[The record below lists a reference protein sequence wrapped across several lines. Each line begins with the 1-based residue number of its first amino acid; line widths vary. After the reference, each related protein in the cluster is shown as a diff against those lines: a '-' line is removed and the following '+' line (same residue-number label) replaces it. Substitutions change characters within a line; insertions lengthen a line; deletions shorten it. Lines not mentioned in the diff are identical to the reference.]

1 MFNSL
6 FRLKTRRRSGLTG
19 TMMCPS
25 WTDHT
30 GTVPP
35 RGLQLPPCRQA
46 KTPSQ
51 ARPPLL
57 SPCLGLGQYADA
69 GSRPRPPSKIHGNP
83 ATRRGRDGYCR
94 RNAGLVPCARYFV
107 IKSSSHKNLAGA
119 TLQGRE
125 VENLIACKVLSIEH
139 KAG

>member
-1 MFNSL
+1 MPIVDGSH
-6 FRLKTRRRSGLTG
+6 RDG
-19 TMMCPS
+19 PS
-25 WTDHT
+25 KGAATAA
-30 GTVPP
+30 VPP
-35 RGLQLPPCRQA
+35 SKNAFAGQASASFALP
-46 KTPSQ
+46 
-51 ARPPLL
+51 
-57 SPCLGLGQYADA
+57 GLGPICRCRLPA
-69 GSRPRPPSKIHGNP
+69 RPPSKIHGNP